1 MFLEIKFFGGW
12 RLSFVFCMLSYKIQ
26 FLGEYKSHIVSLCF
40 GPFLTSDHNNTEYF
54 NNEDQIVC
62 VQNCKISTAST
73 IQKHVQQVL
82 FALVWEPQSWYFLC
96 LKYPIIGGISTLR
109 FFLDLVIAKS
119 VNPWIA
125 FNTEIFFSCRIK
137 NLRPKVV
144 VVTLLI
150 SILALAGIIEWLRW
164 LWWKR
169 NKRGSSH
176 RRRDETRIKTNI
188 CSVFVD
194 IFICLDCVVEQKIKS
209 DLRALKYKQLIQSIR
224 VAEQSEMNL
233 MFSTKCHF
241 LEIEMVGWTKWQW
254 HCPQ

>member
-1 MFLEIKFFGGW
+1 M
-12 RLSFVFCMLSYKIQ
+12 LSFKIQ

-40 GPFLTSDHNNTEYF
+40 GPFLTSPVTIALNILTMRIKSF
-54 NNEDQIVC
+54 V
-62 VQNCKISTAST
+62 SRTA
-73 IQKHVQQVL
+73 KL
-82 FALVWEPQSWYFLC
+82 ALRQPSRNMSSRYYLLSSEPQSWYFLC

-144 VVTLLI
+144 VVTFLI

-169 NKRGSSH
+169 NKGGSSH
-176 RRRDETRIKTNI
+176 RRRDKTRIKTNI

-209 DLRALKYKQLIQSIR
+209 DLRALKNKQLIQSIR
-224 VAEQSEMNL
+224 VTEQSEMNL

>member
-1 MFLEIKFFGGW
+1 
-12 RLSFVFCMLSYKIQ
+12 MLSYQIYST
-26 FLGEYKSHIVSLCF
+26 LGGVQIPDCQPLFSLYLVLWPVTIALNILTMRIKSFVSR
-40 GPFLTSDHNNTEYF
+40 
-54 NNEDQIVC
+54 
-62 VQNCKISTAST
+62 TA
-73 IQKHVQQVL
+73 KL
-82 FALVWEPQSWYFLC
+82 ALLRQPSRNMSGRYYLLLSEPQSWYFLC

-194 IFICLDCVVEQKIKS
+194 IFICLVCVVEQKIKS
-209 DLRALKYKQLIQSIR
+209 NLRALK
-224 VAEQSEMNL
+224 
-233 MFSTKCHF
+233 
-241 LEIEMVGWTKWQW
+241 
-254 HCPQ
+254 